1 MIRRP
6 SAAGMLALFFLV
18 AAGAIKSLEAQ
29 TPAGSRRV
37 TSDKPAVA
45 SITESSNQFT
55 FDFYSRIRADQ
66 GNLFCSPASLYTA
79 LAMTSA
85 GAAGETATELARTLH
100 VEGSRQQLDEA
111 MRVLLASWKGGD
123 KQQGFRLSVANRL
136 WAQTGEKF
144 LPAYLAVTRTDYGA
158 ELAPLDFA
166 HHVDEA
172 RQTINKWIEDQTEG
186 KIADLIRS
194 PSQLTGARLVLT
206 NAVYFKGHWAEPFR
220 KDLTKEEDFHLSG
233 GPSVKAP
240 LMHTRHRFRYA
251 AIDGVQILELPY
263 VGDSLSLI
271 ALLPEKQDGLPGLEG
286 RLTLGNWQKWM
297 SGLVS
302 QEVIVTLP
310 RFKTTSQFELK
321 PLLESMG
328 IAAAFDPHAADF
340 SGMTGDR
347 TLYMSAVLHK
357 AYVDVNEEG
366 TEAAAATGV
375 VMKTL
380 AVRRRPVPPA
390 VFRADHP
397 FLFVIQD
404 NRNGAIL
411 FLGRVADPTRP

>member
-1 MIRRP
+1 
-6 SAAGMLALFFLV
+6 MLALIFLV

-29 TPAGSRRV
+29 TPAGSRPV

-45 SITESSNQFT
+45 SITECSNQFT
-55 FDFYSRIRADQ
+55 FDFYSRLRADH

-85 GAAGETATELARTLH
+85 GAAGETAAELARTLH
-100 VEGSRQQLDEA
+100 VPGSRQHLDEA
-111 MRVLLASWKGGD
+111 MRALLASWKASD
-123 KQQGFRLSVANRL
+123 KKQGFRLSVANRL
-136 WAQTGEKF
+136 WAQSGESF

-158 ELAPLDFA
+158 ELAPLDFT

-172 RQTINKWIEDQTEG
+172 RQTINKWVEDQTEG
-186 KIADLIRS
+186 KITDLILT
-194 PSQLTGARLVLT
+194 PSQLTGAKLVLT
-206 NAVYFKGHWAEPFR
+206 NAVYFKGNWAEPFR

-233 GPSVKAP
+233 EPIVKAS
-240 LMHTRHRFRYA
+240 LMHTRHHFRYA
-251 AIDGVQILELPY
+251 AVDGVQILDLPY

-271 ALLPEKQDGLPGLEG
+271 ALLPEKQDGLPALEG
-286 RLTLGNWQKWM
+286 RLTLGNWQKWI

-302 QEVIVTLP
+302 QEVIVSLP
-310 RFKTTSQFELK
+310 HFKTTSQFELK
-321 PLLESMG
+321 PLFEAMG
-328 IAAAFDPHAADF
+328 IASAFDPRAADF

-375 VMKTL
+375 IMRPT
-380 AVRRRPVPPA
+380 AVRLPQRQPA

-411 FLGRVADPTRP
+411 FLGRVADPTHP